1 MPFTRGRGGVRS
13 GVLLKGVVMSKSH
26 RIPSKGGDE
35 ADSFSNDYQRMKGGA
50 GPGVRKWAKR
60 NYNRRQRRALK
71 PTEDD

>member
-26 RIPSKGGDE
+26 RIPLKGGYEQDMLTK
-35 ADSFSNDYQRMKGGA
+35 ARRLHSRDGGR
-50 GPGVRKWAKR
+50 PKRAKR
-60 NYNRRQRRALK
+60 AYNRRQRRALK